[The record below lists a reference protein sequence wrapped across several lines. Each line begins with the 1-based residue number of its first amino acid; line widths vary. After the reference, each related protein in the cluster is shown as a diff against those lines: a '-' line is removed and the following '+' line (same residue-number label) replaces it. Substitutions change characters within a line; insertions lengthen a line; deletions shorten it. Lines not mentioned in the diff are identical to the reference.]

1 MSIFRSHKAYTY
13 YRQQHVTTYGQV
25 FGLPIV
31 VNVPQKGCT
40 YRTLYETIV
49 DHIKRYVNISQ
60 DGRTG
65 DLFNLVVVNSYG
77 SQEVQKLKDRNQLLK
92 LTSKKERERGR
103 EFNTFFCLGQ
113 TYIGCDWVQEMKEKC
128 YDVKAAE
135 VSSTTILSYQ
145 TNPISL

>member
-13 YRQQHVTTYGQV
+13 YGQQHVTTYGQV

-31 VNVPQKGCT
+31 VNVPRKGCT
-40 YRTLYETIV
+40 YRTLYETIM

-77 SQEVQKLKDRNQLLK
+77 SQEVQKLKDGNQLLR
-92 LTSKKERERGR
+92 LTSKKERERERER
-103 EFNTFFCLGQ
+103 EFNTFF
-113 TYIGCDWVQEMKEKC
+113 
-128 YDVKAAE
+128 A
-135 VSSTTILSYQ
+135 
-145 TNPISL
+145 